1 MSLGENMDS
10 SSGSEWL
17 VVLLALIWF
26 LIPLPFI
33 IKRPPSGPNRFGE
46 PARPLDFVAA
56 VKAYFSNYFN
66 FSGRASRSE
75 FWWAILFNFI
85 VSVVV
90 SIVPLVHMVWTLCI
104 FFPSI
109 TLAARRLHDNNRTG
123 WLQLLAFFFPIGTIA
138 LIVWYATPPKETD

>member
-1 MSLGENMDS
+1 MDS
-10 SSGSEWL
+10 SSGSVWL
-17 VVLLALIWF
+17 VVLLTLIWF

-33 IKRPPSGPNRFGE
+33 IKRPPAGPNRFGE
-46 PARPLDFVAA
+46 PSHPMEFVAA

-75 FWWAILFNFI
+75 FWWAILFNFL
-85 VSVVV
+85 VGLVV
-90 SIVPLVHMVWTLCI
+90 SLVPLVNIVWSLGT

-109 TLAARRLHDNNRTG
+109 ALATRRLHDTNRTG

-138 LIVWYATPPKETD
+138 LIVWYATPPKDVD

>member
-1 MSLGENMDS
+1 MDS

-46 PARPLDFVAA
+46 AAHPMDFVAA
-56 VKAYFSNYFN
+56 VKAFFSNYFN
-66 FSGRASRSE
+66 FAGRASRSE
-75 FWWAILFNFI
+75 FWWAILFMFLVGLVLSLVPFINF
-85 VSVVV
+85 VWSVA
-90 SIVPLVHMVWTLCI
+90 T

-109 TLAARRLHDNNRTG
+109 SLAARRLHDTNRTG
-123 WLQLLAFFFPIGTIA
+123 WLQLLAIFFPVGTIA
-138 LIVWYATPPKETD
+138 LIVWYATPPKEID